1 MRKKFVNKSVSKE
14 FASVIGDFNPICPI
28 CHRKRSDVKYRRLYD
43 YINCE
48 YENVL
53 CCGECERSIIED
65 GLL

>member
-14 FASVIGDFNPICPI
+14 FASVIGDFNPIYPI
-28 CHRKRSDVKYRRLYD
+28 CQRKRSDVKYRRLYD

-48 YENVL
+48 YESVL

-65 GLL
+65 GML

>member
-14 FASVIGDFNPICPI
+14 FASVIGDFNPIC
-28 CHRKRSDVKYRRLYD
+28 HRKRSDVKYRRLYD

-48 YENVL
+48 YESVL

>member
-1 MRKKFVNKSVSKE
+1 MGKKFVNKSVSKE
-14 FASVIGDFNPICPI
+14 FASVIGDFNPICQ
-28 CHRKRSDVKYRRLYD
+28 RKRSDVKYRRLYD

-53 CCGECERSIIED
+53 CCGECKVSIIKD